1 MTVATAETSV
11 KEAIDKISSSKPS
24 HIAATIFYAQAI
36 QIYRTIPRTE
46 RVAHGVDERISH
58 LQKCLNE
65 SGERSLDEMRVISV
79 PGVDITS
86 LIENARNS
94 VKGKAPVEALKA
106 FTELHSVVN
115 AKELCE
121 NAITHLH
128 MYPLQSLFPQRFWD
142 AMAAPLQNGLEWEA
156 APHYLM
162 MRC

>member
-1 MTVATAETSV
+1 
-11 KEAIDKISSSKPS
+11 
-24 HIAATIFYAQAI
+24 
-36 QIYRTIPRTE
+36 
-46 RVAHGVDERISH
+46 
-58 LQKCLNE
+58 
-65 SGERSLDEMRVISV
+65 MRVISV

-128 MYPLQSLFPQRFWD
+128 MYPLQSCFRQRFWD